1 MLYFQTKCE
10 CYKDYKCSK
19 ESASELTLNTRRKL
33 PSSTKLNSFSTCKI
47 QIQLFEGV
55 IKNTL
60 KVQGNREL
68 LLRDFN
74 KNEQKNFLS
83 SDSFCFSSYF
93 LHINGNMS
101 VLFSVLDIFG
111 YNAIFHLLAAS
122 T

>member
-10 CYKDYKCSK
+10 CYKDYECSK
-19 ESASELTLNTRRKL
+19 EIAHELTLNTRRKL
-33 PSSTKLNSFSTCKI
+33 PGSTKLNSFSSCKI

-60 KVQGNREL
+60 KVQGNRER

-74 KNEQKNFLS
+74 KNGQKKIFSLLIRFVS
-83 SDSFCFSSYF
+83 HHIFC
-93 LHINGNMS
+93 
-101 VLFSVLDIFG
+101 
-111 YNAIFHLLAAS
+111 

>member
-10 CYKDYKCSK
+10 CYKDYECSK
-19 ESASELTLNTRRKL
+19 ESAPELTLNTRRTL
-33 PSSTKLNSFSTCKI
+33 PGSTKLNSFSSCKI

-60 KVQGNREL
+60 KVQGNRER

-74 KNEQKNFLS
+74 KNGQKKIFSLLIRFVS
-83 SDSFCFSSYF
+83 HHIFC
-93 LHINGNMS
+93 
-101 VLFSVLDIFG
+101 
-111 YNAIFHLLAAS
+111 